1 MAEVAGAAHPLP
13 RLRLP
18 ASAVVL
24 IALAGLAWAGT
35 ITWAIRRDMSAMPGT
50 MGLGLAEFVAMWA
63 LMMSAMMLPSVSPF
77 AALYLRGLR
86 SEPTP
91 AVRGVRTGALVV
103 GYLAAWT
110 AYGVAAFALAR
121 LGGELAER
129 SPDAAPWVGAGALV
143 VAGLYQ
149 LTPLKDLCLAHCRSP
164 IGFLLHFG
172 RLEGRLKDV
181 RVGFLHGGFCVG
193 CCWGLMLVLVTVG
206 VMNLAWMVAIAA
218 VVLVEKTWAYG
229 RAAGIA
235 VGLALIVFAMFVPA
249 HPGLVPGL
257 HASMM

>member
-1 MAEVAGAAHPLP
+1 MSMQRTVLRSSTTRVLLLAAMVAWVLTVASTSGMAAE
-13 RLRLP
+13 
-18 ASAVVL
+18 
-24 IALAGLAWAGT
+24 
-35 ITWAIRRDMSAMPGT
+35 PGT
-50 MGLGLAEFVAMWA
+50 MGRGLAGFLVLWA

-77 AALYLRGLR
+77 VALYLRGLR
-86 SEPTP
+86 AESRP
-91 AVRGVRTGALVV
+91 AVRGLRTAALVA

-110 AYGVAAFALAR
+110 AYGVVAFALAR
-121 LGGELAER
+121 LGGQLAED

-143 VAGLYQ
+143 VAGVYQ
-149 LTPLKDLCLAHCRSP
+149 LTPLKDFCLAHCRSP
-164 IGFLLHFG
+164 IGFLLHYG
-172 RLEGRLKDV
+172 RMAGRLKDL

-193 CCWGLMLVLVTVG
+193 CCWGLMVVLIVVG

-218 VVLVEKTWAYG
+218 VVLVEKTWTYG

-235 VGLALIVFAMFVPA
+235 VGVGLIAFAFFVPA

>member
-1 MAEVAGAAHPLP
+1 MSEQRGVLRASSTRVLLLAAMVAWVLTVASTSGMAAE
-13 RLRLP
+13 
-18 ASAVVL
+18 
-24 IALAGLAWAGT
+24 
-35 ITWAIRRDMSAMPGT
+35 PGT
-50 MGLGLAEFVAMWA
+50 MGRGLAGFLVLWA

-77 AALYLRGLR
+77 AALYLRGIR
-86 SEPTP
+86 ADTRP
-91 AVRGVRTGALVV
+91 AVRGLRTGALLI

-110 AYGVAAFALAR
+110 AYGAVAFALAR
-121 LGGELAER
+121 LGGHLAEH

-149 LTPLKDLCLAHCRSP
+149 LTPLKDFCLAHCRSP
-164 IGFLLHFG
+164 IGFLLHYG
-172 RLEGRLKDV
+172 RMHGRLKDL

-193 CCWGLMLVLVTVG
+193 CCWGLMLVLIAVG

-218 VVLVEKTWAYG
+218 VVLIEKTWAYG

-235 VGLALIVFAMFVPA
+235 VGVGLIVFATFVPA

-257 HASMM
+257 HSSMM